1 VEADGRA
8 TGAKVIDDSGDAR
21 RGERSVRAL
30 TDTGRY
36 RPRFENGEPVATEGV
51 RFEQLWILT
60 LPDREPEAAPTPA
73 PAIPAQPATE
83 PPATP
88 RTAG

>member
-1 VEADGRA
+1 V

-36 RPRFENGEPVATEGV
+36 RPRFANGEPVATEGV

-60 LPDREPEAAPTPA
+60 LPDKAPDAAPGTPPAAGEPPPA
-73 PAIPAQPATE
+73 PQQQ
-83 PPATP
+83 
-88 RTAG
+88 G

>member
-1 VEADGRA
+1 
-8 TGAKVIDDSGDAR
+8 
-21 RGERSVRAL
+21 VRAL

-60 LPDREPEAAPTPA
+60 LSDKEPEAAPTPTPA
-73 PAIPAQPATE
+73 PATPDQPATE